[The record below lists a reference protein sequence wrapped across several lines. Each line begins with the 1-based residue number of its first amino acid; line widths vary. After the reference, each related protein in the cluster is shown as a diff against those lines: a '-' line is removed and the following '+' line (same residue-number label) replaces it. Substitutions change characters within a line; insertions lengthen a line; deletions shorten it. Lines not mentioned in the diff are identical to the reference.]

1 MLDMSLIRNLLNIKG
16 PQEYKITEATVW
28 APEDLREPFRVA
40 LHTIEGKRVFLEPF
54 RIVLDN
60 VRVTTSLDRM
70 IVGIRA
76 ESGECC
82 FIKLGL
88 DFPGKAT
95 AFFDR
100 GQLII
105 K

>member
-1 MLDMSLIRNLLNIKG
+1 MSLIRDLLNIKG
-16 PQEYKITEATVW
+16 PQEYRVTEAIVW
-28 APEDLREPFRVA
+28 APEDLREPFRVS
-40 LHTIEGKRVFLEPF
+40 LNTVDGRKVFLDPF

-60 VRVTTSLDRM
+60 VRVSTRIDRM
-70 IVGIRA
+70 IVGVRA

-82 FIKLGL
+82 FIKLEL
-88 DFPGKAT
+88 SFPRQAT

-100 GQLII
+100 GQLTI